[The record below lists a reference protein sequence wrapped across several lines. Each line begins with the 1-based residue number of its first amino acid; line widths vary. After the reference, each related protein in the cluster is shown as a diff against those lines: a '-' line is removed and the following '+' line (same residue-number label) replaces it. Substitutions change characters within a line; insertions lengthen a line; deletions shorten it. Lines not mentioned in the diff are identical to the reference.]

1 MNITHIYIQNLYV
14 ICTCIHG
21 DTYIYTVHIHPRIHV
36 IDAQMVVDA
45 CGFKVV
51 RWNELN
57 QTETKH
63 LWEENAAQ
71 DDLRRSFTIHG
82 GTPRSSLRLIIGQ
95 SVRKLWALFQL
106 VVLQVE
112 LLRNLSPVVNVEEE
126 VRSSLVRVCLC
137 KRFHAGR
144 SRYPDS
150 LFLVISPVSVVPVNQ
165 STVWAITISMRLT
178 S

>member
-1 MNITHIYIQNLYV
+1 MHVYTE
-14 ICTCIHG
+14 IH
-21 DTYIYTVHIHPRIHV
+21 IYTVHVHPRIHV

-45 CGFKVV
+45 HGFKVV

-126 VRSSLVRVCLC
+126 VRSSLVRVCLR